1 MKSTVQVRRGHHIN
15 NPPVVAYVEKHQ
27 EIADKFEI
35 EVYGII
41 TNETIKAIALNV
53 PFKHFKTT
61 EVGYIR
67 KENLFKL
74 MKKEWLECFLN

>member
-1 MKSTVQVRRGHHIN
+1 MVHHIN

-35 EVYGII
+35 EVYG
-41 TNETIKAIALNV
+41 NVSDETIKAIEDLNV

-61 EVGYIR
+61 KVGYIR
-67 KENLFKL
+67 HEIFND
-74 MKKEWLECFLN
+74 KKI